1 MQNVSNSPRNGKPPP
16 GTSDSGSDRRSS
28 GDDPPEE
35 QPSTEDLHRLLV
47 QIKER
52 LDDLK
57 PGPPSLLTRKEAADV
72 LGISVRKLDEL
83 AEAGRLKPTKIDRA
97 VRYHPKTLE
106 RFVRRCTEDGQS

>member
-1 MQNVSNSPRNGKPPP
+1 MVGSSPENGKPSPP
-16 GTSDSGSDRRSS
+16 DDSGRKPSE
-28 GDDPPEE
+28 GDPPES
-35 QPSTEDLHRLLV
+35 PSTADLHRLLV

-57 PGPPSLLTRKEAADV
+57 PGPPSLLTREEAADV